1 VQSKALRFVCVVLL
15 LLMARLRATGVT
27 LLLAHSLP
35 PRNLC
40 ADCEITR
47 LC

>member
-1 VQSKALRFVCVVLL
+1 VQSKALWFVCVVLL
-15 LLMARLRATGVT
+15 LLVRATGVT